1 MQYFGIRDLREKIG
15 DYTHEADAGVISVI
29 SRNGKPLTVNIP
41 FNEQLIEL
49 GVHKALAIKMY
60 EEEILTLNKA
70 ARYAGVKTDEFIK
83 MLGCVGLSV
92 LGDADQL
99 KNELKQL

>member
-1 MQYFGIRDLREKIG
+1 
-15 DYTHEADAGVISVI
+15 
-29 SRNGKPLTVNIP
+29 
-41 FNEQLIEL
+41 
-49 GVHKALAIKMY
+49 MY

-83 MLGCVGLSV
+83 MLGCAGLSV

>member
-15 DYTHEADAGVISVI
+15 DYAHEADSGVISVI
-29 SRNGKPLTVNIP
+29 SRNGTPLTVNIP
-41 FNEQLIEL
+41 FNEVLIEL
-49 GVHKALAIKMY
+49 GAHKALAIKLY

-83 MLGCVGLSV
+83 MLGSAGLSV
-92 LGDADQL
+92 LGDADDL
-99 KNELKQL
+99 KSELHQF